1 MRPWGWQLVPEQRRS
16 VVVALGVAQTLAWGS
31 SYYLPAILA
40 PVVAEAIG
48 STAVVVF
55 GAFSLA
61 LVVSAVVGP
70 VAGRWIDRAGGRSV
84 LMVSNLV
91 LAAGLLALAASSDVV
106 TLALAWTIIGVGMG
120 LGLYD
125 SAFATLAGIYGAR
138 ARPQMT
144 GITLIAGFA
153 STLAWPLTSGLEEWV
168 GWQGACIV
176 WAGLHLALALPLN
189 ALLPSVRLS
198 STSEQ
203 AEPEPVAPS
212 APHHSR
218 KPMLLLSLVFAITW
232 FSSTAL
238 AANLPGLLVAA
249 GASPAAAL
257 AAAALVGPAQVAARL
272 AEGIWLQRL
281 HPMVP
286 ARLATLAHP
295 AGALIL
301 AGLGG
306 AGAVAF
312 TVLHGAGNG
321 ALTIAKGT
329 LPLALFGPDGYGAR
343 QGLLSAPARVMQA
356 FAPLLFGWALM
367 AWGAGALWITA
378 SLHLVA
384 LAALM
389 AISRNA

>member
-1 MRPWGWQLVPEQRRS
+1 
-16 VVVALGVAQTLAWGS
+16 
-31 SYYLPAILA
+31 
-40 PVVAEAIG
+40 
-48 STAVVVF
+48 VVF

-84 LMVSNLV
+84 LLVSNLV

-106 TLALAWTIIGVGMG
+106 SLALAWTIIGVGMG

-153 STLAWPLTSGLEEWV
+153 STLAWPLTSALEEWV

-189 ALLPSVRLS
+189 ALLPSVRL
-198 STSEQ
+198 TGTPAQ

-212 APHHSR
+212 APHRSR
-218 KPMLLLSLVFAITW
+218 KPMVLLSLVFAITW

-238 AANLPGLLVAA
+238 AAHLPGLLVAA

-281 HPMVP
+281 HPIVP

-389 AISRNA
+389 AISRNG